1 MAKNPKNDAKN
12 EILRQHIALNP
23 RPEKVKDDLFAEY
36 EFFDAC
42 DTVQVKYEMLRH
54 VQKDGWSVSQAAKI
68 FGFSRNAFYQARIAF
83 QQAGIAGLFRER
95 PGPRHAHKLSED
107 VMDYVKKCLETNSS
121 LSTLDLRQLIVQKFG
136 ISVHRRTIERAL
148 KHPQKKG

>member
-1 MAKNPKNDAKN
+1 MAKKQKNEAKN

-23 RPEKVKDDLFAEY
+23 RPEGVKDELFVEY
-36 EFFDAC
+36 EFFDSH
-42 DTVQVKYEMLRH
+42 DTVQVKYEMLRR

-83 QQAGIAGLFRER
+83 QQAGIAGLFRKR

-121 LSTLDLRQLIVQKFG
+121 LSTLDLRQLIEEKFG
-136 ISVHRRTIERAL
+136 ISVHQRTIERAL

>member
-1 MAKNPKNDAKN
+1 MAKKQKNEAKN

-23 RPEKVKDDLFAEY
+23 RPEGVKDELFAEY
-36 EFFDAC
+36 EFFDSH
-42 DTVQVKYEMLRH
+42 DTVQVKYEMLRR
-54 VQKDGWSVSQAAKI
+54 VQKDGWPVSQAAKI

-83 QQAGIAGLFRER
+83 QQAGIAGLFRKR

-121 LSTLDLRQLIVQKFG
+121 LSTLDLRQLIEEKFG

>member
-1 MAKNPKNDAKN
+1 MAKKQKNNSKN

-23 RPEKVKDDLFAEY
+23 RPDGVKDELFAEL
-36 EFFDAC
+36 EFFDSH
-42 DTVQVKYEMLRH
+42 DTVQVKYEMLRR
-54 VQKDGWSVSQAAKI
+54 VQKDGWSVSRAARI

-83 QQAGIAGLFRER
+83 QKAGIVGLFRER

-107 VMDYVKKCLETNSS
+107 VMDYVKKCLKENSS
-121 LSTLDLRQLIVQKFG
+121 LSTLALRQLIGEKFG
-136 ISVHRRTIERAL
+136 ISVHRRSIERAL

>member
-1 MAKNPKNDAKN
+1 MAKKQQNDAKN

-23 RPEKVKDDLFAEY
+23 RPEGVKDELFAEY
-36 EFFDAC
+36 DFFDSY
-42 DTVQVKYEMLRH
+42 DTVQVKYEMLRR

-83 QQAGIAGLFRER
+83 LQAGIAGLFRDR

-107 VMDYVKKCLETNSS
+107 VMDYVKTCLEKNDS
-121 LSTLDLRQLIVQKFG
+121 LSTLDLRQLIREKFG

-148 KHPQKKG
+148 KHSQKKG

>member
-1 MAKNPKNDAKN
+1 MAKKQQNDAKI

-23 RPEKVKDDLFAEY
+23 RPEGVKDELFAEY
-36 EFFDAC
+36 EFFDSH
-42 DTVQVKYEMLRH
+42 DTVQVKYEMLRR

-83 QQAGIAGLFRER
+83 QKAGIVGLFRER

-107 VMDYVKKCLETNSS
+107 VMDYVKKCLEENSL
-121 LSTLDLRQLIVQKFG
+121 LSTLELRHLIKEKFG
-136 ISVHRRTIERAL
+136 ISVHRRSIERAL
-148 KHPQKKG
+148 KHHQKKG